1 MGFLRLFLALS
12 VVVGHTTP
20 LFGLQLMPPDTAVRL
35 FFIIS
40 GFYMSLVLSGKYEGA
55 GRVRTF
61 YTNRL
66 LRLFPGYLLAIAVTA
81 AVEIAAYAYPGGG
94 YGAKMI
100 VGEIDAHLHG
110 GGSLDAWSLAL
121 LALPNLFLFG
131 SDIVFLFHRAPDL
144 GWFLTLGLDPGIPTA
159 TRMGSYLLIAP
170 AWSIGMELWFYL
182 MIPFL
187 VRWRIAALA
196 ALMAASLALHAWM
209 DFHVAWSAYFFFPAN
224 LGFFLAGTIGH
235 KLWTATRAG
244 AKVPPAAI
252 VAIGGGTLALL
263 AFREFIPFFRNYS
276 ALIALVAALGVP
288 FVFAWSKSSAWDRA
302 LGNLSYPVYLFHAAV
317 LAFAAN
323 FLHTEASWVV
333 IAITLAIALA
343 VSRLVEEPLER
354 YRARRAAARSA
365 AFVPPSLS
373 TPRIEPWMSRS

>member
-1 MGFLRLFLALS
+1 VGFLRLFLALS
-12 VVVGHTTP
+12 VVVGHSTP

-66 LRLFPGYLLAIAVTA
+66 LRLFPGYLIAVVVTA
-81 AVEIAAYAYPGGG
+81 AVEIAAYAHPAGYEAKAIIGEVDSALRGSGGT
-94 YGAKMI
+94 
-100 VGEIDAHLHG
+100 
-110 GGSLDAWSLAL
+110 LDPLSLAL
-121 LALPNLFLFG
+121 MAIPNLFLFG
-131 SDIVFLFHRAPDL
+131 SDLVFLFHRVPDL
-144 GWFLTLGLDPGIPTA
+144 GWMLTLGLDPGIPNA
-159 TRMGSYLLIAP
+159 TRMGGYLLIAP

-182 MIPFL
+182 LIPFL

-196 ALMAASLALHAWM
+196 TLMTASLALHAWM
-209 DFHVAWSAYFFFPAN
+209 DVHAAWSAYFFFPAN

-244 AKVPPAAI
+244 ATVPRAAI
-252 VAIGGGTLALL
+252 VALGAATLAVLVL
-263 AFREFIPFFRNYS
+263 REFIPFYRNYS
-276 ALIALVAALGVP
+276 ALIALSAALGIP
-288 FVFAWSKSSAWDRA
+288 FVFAWSKSSSWDRA

-317 LAFAAN
+317 LAFADN
-323 FLHTEASWVV
+323 FLHTQASWIV

-354 YRARRAAARSA
+354 YRARRAAAVRA
-365 AFVPPSLS
+365 MPVPPLVPSA
-373 TPRIEPWMSRS
+373 RIDPWMSRS